1 MKNYTRIACAKEIV
15 NFPGETRP
23 KNTTLLWWDEPGWM
37 LGAHPA
43 GQGENTTKGLWERQ
57 GQGETTQNYCHGQ
70 TRLHLG
76 KLPSFAANYKCELG
90 NEKMK

>member
-1 MKNYTRIACAKEIV
+1 MKNYTRIARAKEMV

-43 GQGENTTKGLWERQ
+43 GQGGNTTKGLWERQ
-57 GQGETTQNYCHGQ
+57 GQGETTQQLLSWAKQAPLGEIIFIYC
-70 TRLHLG
+70 
-76 KLPSFAANYKCELG
+76 KLQV
-90 NEKMK
+90 